1 MTQVPVSQIN
11 AVANKTVSGTN
22 QAIDLYLVYQ
32 FMKRI
37 VTPFNKWPAFQ
48 LGIIDAEGKVVR
60 PKRSLTTTQE
70 KQAWGYYDVV
80 CANLKKIL
88 GKVPGGKTRLA
99 SIAAAVFLFKE
110 HKNFS
115 VTTNEVLLER
125 KFVTYFKTLNESDI
139 PANNVGSGA
148 IQFTN
153 KTPLGS
159 PKKDDPQYK
168 ARKKIAKNAVQ
179 TILKRNVT
187 V

>member
-11 AVANKTVSGTN
+11 SVAHKTVPGTN
-22 QAIDLYLVYQ
+22 QAIDLFLVYQ

-48 LGIIDAEGKVVR
+48 LGIIDVDGNVLR
-60 PKRSLTTTQE
+60 PKRSLKTTQE
-70 KQAWGYYDVV
+70 KQAWGYYDIV

-88 GKVPGGKTRLA
+88 GKVPGGKTQLA

-115 VTTNEVLLER
+115 LTTNQVLLER
-125 KFVTYFKTLNESDI
+125 KFVTYFRTLNESDI
-139 PANNVGSGA
+139 PANRISAGA
-148 IQFTN
+148 IASPD

-159 PKKDDPQYK
+159 PKKDDPEYR

-179 TILKRNVT
+179 TILKRNGT